1 VDCINKMKTNN
12 LDTYKLIVMNM
23 NEEQKTKLTH
33 LMKET
38 FQVEGKKR
46 VIRKVVGIKSQA
58 ENANEVE
65 NENSDL
71 EEESEYRNFKRQR
84 VMQKKKEG
92 KRNKI
97 NVE

>member
-1 VDCINKMKTNN
+1 MKTNN

-58 ENANEVE
+58 ENANSQQVE

-71 EEESEYRNFKRQR
+71 EEESDSRNFKRQR

-92 KRNKI
+92 KKNKI

>member
-1 VDCINKMKTNN
+1 MKTNN

-71 EEESEYRNFKRQR
+71 EGESEYRNFKRQR

>member
-1 VDCINKMKTNN
+1 MKTNN

-38 FQVEGKKR
+38 FQVQGKKR

-71 EEESEYRNFKRQR
+71 EGESESRNFKRQR

-92 KRNKI
+92 KKNKI

>member
-1 VDCINKMKTNN
+1 MKTNN

-46 VIRKVVGIKSQA
+46 VIRKVVGIKNQA

-71 EEESEYRNFKRQR
+71 EEESESRNFKRQR

-92 KRNKI
+92 KKNKI

>member
-1 VDCINKMKTNN
+1 MKTNN